1 MINYSVLGS
10 GSSGN
15 SYLIGHQ
22 GEALLIDSG
31 FSYRELKS
39 RLEVA
44 GYSPNQL
51 KGLCLTHLH
60 PDHSRGAGVFARQS
74 GKAVFVN
81 EKVVQLEEVV
91 KLNIPNPLLETFQE
105 GESFL
110 LPPFEVT
117 PFRTHHDS
125 PNSVGFAV
133 EVAGKRLVILTD
145 TGLWDEEMVSHV
157 ENSDLLFLEANY
169 DEEMLENGPYP
180 YFLKER
186 IRGERGHLSNCEA
199 IELLNSLKRGPE
211 KVYFCHLSKTN
222 NHPQVV
228 LERCNGDLEWSGEVV
243 ICHHGEQYNGTL

>member
-81 EKVVQLEEVV
+81 EKVAQLEEVV